1 MEEVAKEIGLGLV
14 GRPEQKKHSKNIQK
28 KLKYEKLWKKISCH
42 VPKDFCWSPGL
53 CHRGKGLADGRAVV
67 LYMLIKLASYL
78 VHHHHHHLCSLV
90 WQQKPK
96 KKFLK
101 TVFMSRKIS
110 LMDHLAFVTSWVNQP
125 LGRVPKSIRCA
136 SNVMRS
142 WLHWVKVVPWWDP
155 LNGFWVALS
164 TIKSQ
169 TNTLTG
175 KQQREGGGGGQ
186 ETKQAFLSW

>member
-1 MEEVAKEIGLGLV
+1 
-14 GRPEQKKHSKNIQK
+14 
-28 KLKYEKLWKKISCH
+28 
-42 VPKDFCWSPGL
+42 
-53 CHRGKGLADGRAVV
+53 
-67 LYMLIKLASYL
+67 
-78 VHHHHHHLCSLV
+78 
-90 WQQKPK
+90 
-96 KKFLK
+96 
-101 TVFMSRKIS
+101 MSRKIS

-175 KQQREGGGGGQ
+175 KQQREGGGGRKPNKHSFPDNIIGLYKKSKMAAI
-186 ETKQAFLSW
+186 TIWNLHIWSVSAGYYPKTSPDIISKSILTTDKVTRNLKFWPKIIA

>member
-1 MEEVAKEIGLGLV
+1 MKKNLFSC
-14 GRPEQKKHSKNIQK
+14 PEKFLLITWP
-28 KLKYEKLWKKISCH
+28 L
-42 VPKDFCWSPGL
+42 SPGQRTCWWSSCCVIYVNKVGQL
-53 CHRGKGLADGRAVV
+53 PGTPSSSPSLLVSLAT
-67 LYMLIKLASYL
+67 KT
-78 VHHHHHHLCSLV
+78 
-90 WQQKPK
+90 K

-175 KQQREGGGGGQ
+175 KQQREGGGGGGQ